1 VLDAALGALGS
12 VCRPKIPDTIFLLA
26 CCSTGAGDGFA
37 VGSSVLGELSLEVRP
52 TVESTDFLNTVES
65 TDFLKPGTNKK
76 SDAPKMS
83 VSTKL

>member
-1 VLDAALGALGS
+1 MLDAALGALGS

-26 CCSTGAGDGFA
+26 CSTGAGDGFA
-37 VGSSVLGELSLEVRP
+37 VGSAVLGELSLEDRP
-52 TVESTDFLNTVES
+52 MVES

>member
-12 VCRPKIPDTIFLLA
+12 ACRPKIPDTIFLLA
-26 CCSTGAGDGFA
+26 CSTGAGDGFA
-37 VGSSVLGELSLEVRP
+37 VGSTVSGTLPVEERP
-52 TVESTDFLNTVES
+52 TVES

-76 SDAPKMS
+76 SDAPKIS